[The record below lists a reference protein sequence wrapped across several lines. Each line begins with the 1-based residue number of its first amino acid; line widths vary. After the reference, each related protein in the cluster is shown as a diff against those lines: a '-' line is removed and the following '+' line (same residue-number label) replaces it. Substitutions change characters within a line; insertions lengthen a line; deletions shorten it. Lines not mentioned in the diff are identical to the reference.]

1 MKKRIAISGTFLYN
15 IWEIKERGMIMPA
28 SEFTRQAII
37 DGTKH
42 LASEKPFHKISVL
55 EIVRY
60 CRINRNTF
68 YYYFSDKY
76 DVVQWIFDHEIK
88 PVLDIE
94 YPERSLAESV
104 RALCS
109 FLKTHKGLYMRL
121 LEDCSPCCLRTMLVQ
136 YYKNFLIDMAAPH
149 FQAHRLNED
158 NQEIVARFYAHG
170 TVGMICDWAARDMV
184 MDSTFATS
192 LIQLSA
198 KEKFFV

>member
-1 MKKRIAISGTFLYN
+1 
-15 IWEIKERGMIMPA
+15 MIMPA
-28 SEFTRQAII
+28 SEYTRQAIVE
-37 DGTKH
+37 GLKH
-42 LASEKPFHKISVL
+42 LAAEKPFQKISVL

-76 DVVQWIFDHEIK
+76 DVLQWIFDHE
-88 PVLDIE
+88 VLPILNAE
-94 YPERSLAESV
+94 YEKMSLAESV
-104 RALCS
+104 SALCV
-109 FLKTHKGLYMRL
+109 FFKANKVLYMRL
-121 LEDCSPCCLRTMLVQ
+121 LEDASPHCLQTMLVR
-136 YYKNFLIDMAAPH
+136 YYKHFLIDMAAPH
-149 FQAHRLNED
+149 FKEHKLNRE